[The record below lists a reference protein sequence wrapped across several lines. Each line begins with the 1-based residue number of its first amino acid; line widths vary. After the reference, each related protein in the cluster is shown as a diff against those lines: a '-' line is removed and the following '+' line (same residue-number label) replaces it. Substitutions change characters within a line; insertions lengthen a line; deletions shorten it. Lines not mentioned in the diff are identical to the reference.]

1 MPLGHYSACRRAA
14 VMSSTQAA
22 STETAQRLID
32 PQLAAYEILRRM
44 ICRRPPFNAAR
55 PEAGE
60 IPEDVEDVVET
71 AALVYQLSMYLYIVE
86 RKFGLMLSEKVR
98 ANVLLLSA
106 FDPGLESQIPRF
118 LDLITRAEHACALRS
133 GSGQSDDILVKIYST
148 LAVFTLIECGCP
160 EERQESLHA
169 SVGARLGAAHIAAK
183 RVLAPEVEAMN
194 GVSKDFQ
201 WSAQPGPFERQ
212 LQRQQGNPLFPAPA
226 RSISAY
232 QVSAARLEDLNQAA
246 DLLKSYKPLAQQVM
260 SLTRQWT
267 LREASDFWKKVID
280 LIGPGKTLGGYFS
293 KEVQEL
299 ERIAD
304 AVESVFVK
312 RMDELNEPGFQE
324 KCRTY
329 RDLSSLAQ
337 LLRRVTTGLARTAG
351 NEDVLRTVLSEDYKT
366 ISEYGYYTRAVGR
379 EDHLELA
386 QRLIQAAVHDGMNGD
401 VALLKL
407 NAFRAGFDSA
417 KPKGNSRIWQT
428 LKKLLRRVSI

>member
-1 MPLGHYSACRRAA
+1 MT
-14 VMSSTQAA
+14 SSLAA
-22 STETAQRLID
+22 STGTAQQPID
-32 PQLAAYEILRRM
+32 PQLAAYEILRRT

-60 IPEDVEDVVET
+60 IPEDLEEVVET
-71 AALVYQLSMYLYIVE
+71 AALVYQLSMYLYIVD
-86 RKFGLMLSEKVR
+86 RKFGLTLSEKIR

-118 LDLITRAEHACALRS
+118 LDLITRAEHACALRR
-133 GSGQSDDILVKIYST
+133 GAGQSDDILVKLCST
-148 LAVFTLIECGCP
+148 LAVFTLIECGCS

-169 SVGARLGAAHIAAK
+169 SVGARLGAAYIAAK

-226 RSISAY
+226 RLISTY
-232 QVSAARLEDLNQAA
+232 QVSAARLEDLKQAA
-246 DLLKSYKPLAQQVM
+246 DFLKSYKPLAQQVM
-260 SLTRQWT
+260 SLPRQWA
-267 LREASDFWKKVID
+267 LPEASDFWKKVID

-293 KEVQEL
+293 EEVHEL

-312 RMDELNEPGFQE
+312 RMDELNEPGFHD

-329 RDLSSLAQ
+329 RNLSLLAE
-337 LLRRVTTGLARTAG
+337 LLGRVTTGLAPTAG

-366 ISEYGYYTRAVGR
+366 ISEFGYYQGAVGR

-386 QRLIQAAVHDGMNGD
+386 QRLIQAAVRDGMNGD
-401 VALLKL
+401 AALLKL
-407 NAFRAGFDSA
+407 TAFRAGFESA
-417 KPKGNSRIWQT
+417 RPKRSSRIWQT
-428 LKKLLRRVSI
+428 LRKVVRRVSI